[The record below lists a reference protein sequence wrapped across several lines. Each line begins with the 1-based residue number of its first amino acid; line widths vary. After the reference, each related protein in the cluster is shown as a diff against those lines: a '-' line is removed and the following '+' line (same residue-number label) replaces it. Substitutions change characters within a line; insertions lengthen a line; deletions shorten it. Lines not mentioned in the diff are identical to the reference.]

1 MLFTPLLRWL
11 QRTSLVAQIVVGLLT
26 GTALALIFPAATPQV
41 ALLGT
46 LFIAAL
52 KAVAPVLVLIL
63 VIALVVFGPGKLPDV
78 GKALGRSL
86 QEFRKATTV
95 AGEETK
101 PEESKT
107 IDVKAV
113 EKEQQAPEKK

>member
-1 MLFTPLLRWL
+1 M
-11 QRTSLVAQIVVGLLT
+11 
-26 GTALALIFPAATPQV
+26 
-41 ALLGT
+41 
-46 LFIAAL
+46 
-52 KAVAPVLVLIL
+52 
-63 VIALVVFGPGKLPDV
+63 
-78 GKALGRSL
+78 

-95 AGEETK
+95 ASEETK

>member
-1 MLFTPLLRWL
+1 M
-11 QRTSLVAQIVVGLLT
+11 SLPPFLVVFFLVERYNEIHGFMQ
-26 GTALALIFPAATPQV
+26 ALAKKGCGNMFSFSMPE
-41 ALLGT
+41 
-46 LFIAAL
+46 
-52 KAVAPVLVLIL
+52 LVLIL

-113 EKEQQAPEKK
+113 DKEQQAPEKK

>member
-1 MLFTPLLRWL
+1 M
-11 QRTSLVAQIVVGLLT
+11 
-26 GTALALIFPAATPQV
+26 
-41 ALLGT
+41 
-46 LFIAAL
+46 
-52 KAVAPVLVLIL
+52 
-63 VIALVVFGPGKLPDV
+63 PDV

-95 AGEETK
+95 AGEGAK